1 MSRITAPVAKLAR
14 ALSSSPHA
22 ASVAPRSASG
32 ILDGSAHCAGASLMP
47 KYAELLHNRRGHEH
61 SDSPRGLTTAHR
73 PTPQPSLTN
82 RPRPLMQTFHSAS
95 ASASASAAPALHTTS
110 HIDAAVLPSAAL
122 LYTSPSRSG
131 DEPRVPLLPDNY
143 AAAHGPITAKEA
155 DPLPKVTIV
164 AANPDNVVPGAPNA
178 GVEGIGLDG
187 VELKFLYDE
196 GSLPRGE
203 PASGGMI
210 RDIWKG
216 MVDNVLGGTAKKA
229 V

>member
-22 ASVAPRSASG
+22 ASVAPRSASAV
-32 ILDGSAHCAGASLMP
+32 LDSSAHCAGASLMP
-47 KYAELLHNRRGHEH
+47 KYAELLRNRRGHEH
-61 SDSPRGLTTAHR
+61 ADSPRGLTTAHR
-73 PTPQPSLTN
+73 PTPQPSLAN
-82 RPRPLMQTFHSAS
+82 RPKPLMQTFHSAS
-95 ASASASAAPALHTTS
+95 AASAASPALHTTAS
-110 HIDAAVLPSAAL
+110 HIDFTVLPSPAL
-122 LYTSPSRSG
+122 LFASPSSST

-164 AANPDNVVPGAPNA
+164 AANPDNVIAGSPNA
-178 GVEGIGLDG
+178 GIEGIGLDG
-187 VELKFLYDE
+187 VELKFLYE
-196 GSLPRGE
+196 ESNLSREEQGH
-203 PASGGMI
+203 GGMI

-216 MVDNVLGGTAKKA
+216 MVDLSGTAKKA

>member
-1 MSRITAPVAKLAR
+1 MSRITAPIAKLAR
-14 ALSSSPHA
+14 ALSSGSPHA
-22 ASVAPRSASG
+22 ASVGPRSASG
-32 ILDGSAHCAGASLMP
+32 ILDSSAHCAGASLMP

-61 SDSPRGLTTAHR
+61 SDSPRGLTTTHR

-95 ASASASAAPALHTTS
+95 ASAAPVLHTTS
-110 HIDAAVLPSAAL
+110 HIDAAVLPPAAL
-122 LYTSPSRSG
+122 LYTSPSSSG

-164 AANPDNVVPGAPNA
+164 AANPDNVVPGPPNA
-178 GVEGIGLDG
+178 GIEGIGLDG
-187 VELKFLYDE
+187 IELKFLYDE
-196 GSLPRGE
+196 SSLPREE
-203 PASGGMI
+203 PARGGMI

-216 MVDNVLGGTAKKA
+216 MVGDAFGKTAKKA